1 MQHLNITNMH
11 SLHVALLLSK
21 SCYALLVVAYIVSNA
36 NRHCVVDADLPYPVS
51 VVHTLHIHTGM

>member
-36 NRHCVVDADLPYPVS
+36 NRHCVVDADIPHAAS
-51 VVHTLHIHTGM
+51 VVYTIHMRAGM